1 LQLDCQ
7 QALGIK
13 RYTLKLLALTLITLV
28 SVAQLGHAA
37 DRNAASGLP
46 ADVVKFKERRDL
58 CDHFRG
64 EEPYDKE
71 RKTFLEKNL
80 KRYCTGT
87 DKELASLKTKY
98 KDNEAVL
105 KALGDY
111 EAKIE
116 WSN

>member
-1 LQLDCQ
+1 M
-7 QALGIK
+7 
-13 RYTLKLLALTLITLV
+13 KLLALILITLV
-28 SVAQLGHAA
+28 SVVQLGHVA
-37 DRNAASGLP
+37 DRNAVSGLP

-64 EEPYDKE
+64 EEPYDRE
-71 RKTFLEKNL
+71 RRTFLEENL

-98 KDNEAVL
+98 KGNETVL
-105 KALGDY
+105 KALGEY
-111 EAKIE
+111 EVKIE